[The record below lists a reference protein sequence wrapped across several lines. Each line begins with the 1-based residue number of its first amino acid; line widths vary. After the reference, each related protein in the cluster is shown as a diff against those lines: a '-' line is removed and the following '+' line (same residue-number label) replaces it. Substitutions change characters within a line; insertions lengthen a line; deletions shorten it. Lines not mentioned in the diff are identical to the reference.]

1 MKAIYA
7 IFLCSILSSA
17 NVFAQATATAT
28 AHAGIKISRSN
39 QAGKLNLYPNP
50 AKTYMNVYVD
60 WKEPQTF
67 RVAIYASTNTLV
79 KEWDEQV
86 RTSYQKSVDVT
97 QLPDGKY
104 AIVVTGKKGELA
116 DYFTVK
122 H

>member
-1 MKAIYA
+1 MKAIYVLLL
-7 IFLCSILSSA
+7 FSILSSA
-17 NVFAQATATAT
+17 NVFAQATSTAT
-28 AHAGIKISRSN
+28 VHAGIKINRSN
-39 QAGKLNLYPNP
+39 QAGKLDLYPNP

-67 RVAIYASTNTLV
+67 RVAIYDSTNTLV

-86 RTSYQKSVDVT
+86 RTSYQKSVDVA

-104 AIVVTGKKGELA
+104 AIVITGKKGELA

>member
-1 MKAIYA
+1 MKTIYA
-7 IFLCSILSSA
+7 IFLFCILSA
-17 NVFAQATATAT
+17 TNVFAQATATAT
-28 AHAGIKISRSN
+28 VHAGIKISRSN
-39 QAGKLNLYPNP
+39 QAGKLSLYPNP

-67 RVAIYASTNTLV
+67 RVAIYDSTNTLV